1 MRQRLVLST
10 VAVALGALLVLGL
23 PVLFFVDRLARA
35 EATAIV
41 RRQAEGIATGLANEI
56 AAGRIVTTDVLAASV
71 PPGDHL
77 ELRTEN
83 GAVVSAG
90 ELRAKGV
97 VAVDV
102 SAIGGITLRLE
113 TSDEFVRERVR
124 QAWLALGGL
133 GALGLAVAAGLAG
146 VQARRLAGPRD
157 DQARAAERLGAGDF
171 SATAPRS
178 GMEEVDTIAA
188 ALDTSAARIATLVQA
203 EREFSANASH
213 QLRSALTSLRLRLE
227 SLAAAD
233 DPAVA
238 AEAARALEQA
248 ERLSDTVADLLRLA
262 RTGRADD
269 AQTFDLA
276 GLAAAHLRDLG
287 PRFEAEHRTVEL
299 LAPRSVP
306 VRAAAGAVGQALDV
320 LLDNALRHGRG
331 PIRLVVE
338 PAGDHGHLTVEDQ
351 GPGIDP
357 EAGSRLFDR
366 RVAGEGGHGIG
377 LALARTLVQ
386 ADGGRLDLVRAS
398 PASFRITLP
407 LAGLS
412 TPTPPGSAD
421 SQAG

>member
-1 MRQRLVLST
+1 VLST

-23 PVLFFVDRLARA
+23 PLVFFVDRLARA
-35 EATAIV
+35 EATALL

-56 AAGRIVTTDVLAASV
+56 AAGRIVTADVLADAV

-77 ELRTEN
+77 VLRTP
-83 GAVVSAG
+83 GGTVVSAG
-90 ELRAKGV
+90 ELRAGGV

-102 SAIGGITLRLE
+102 AAIRGITLRLE
-113 TSDEFVRERVR
+113 TSDEFVRSKVR

-133 GALGLAVAAGLAG
+133 GALGLAVAAALAS
-146 VQARRLAGPRD
+146 VQARRLAAPLD
-157 DQARAAERLGAGDF
+157 DLARAAERLGAGDF
-171 SATAPRS
+171 SATAPRT
-178 GMEEVDTIAA
+178 GLEEVDTIAA
-188 ALDTSAARIATLVQA
+188 ALDTSAARIANLVQA

-227 SLAAAD
+227 SLAAVD
-233 DPAVA
+233 DPDVA
-238 AEAARALEQA
+238 AEAGRALEQA
-248 ERLSDTVADLLRLA
+248 ERLSDTVADLLQLA

-269 AQTFDLA
+269 AQSFDLA
-276 GLAAAHLRDLG
+276 VLASAHLRGLA
-287 PRFEAEHRTVEL
+287 PRFELERRTAALV
-299 LAPRSVP
+299 APAPVR

-331 PIRLVVE
+331 PVRVVVE
-338 PAGDHGHLTVEDQ
+338 AAGDHGLLTVEDQ

-357 EAGSRLFDR
+357 EGGGRLFER
-366 RVAGEGGHGIG
+366 RVGDTGTHGIG

-407 LAGLS
+407 LAGA
-412 TPTPPGSAD
+412 GSPFP
-421 SQAG
+421 QGG

>member
-1 MRQRLVLST
+1 MRQRLVWST

-23 PVLFFVDRLARA
+23 PLVFFVDRLARA
-35 EATAIV
+35 EAAAIV

-56 AAGRIVTTDVLAASV
+56 AAGRVVTADVLADSV

-77 ELRTEN
+77 VLRTP
-83 GAVVSAG
+83 GGTVVSAG
-90 ELRAKGV
+90 QIEAKGIV
-97 VAVDV
+97 GVDV
-102 SAIGGITLRLE
+102 DAIGGITVRLE
-113 TSDEFVRERVR
+113 TSDEFVRAKVR

-146 VQARRLAGPRD
+146 LQARRLAGPLD
-157 DQARAAERLGAGDF
+157 DLARAAERLGGGDF
-171 SATAPRS
+171 STTAPRS

-188 ALDTSAARIATLVQA
+188 ALDTSAARIANLVQA

-227 SLAAAD
+227 GLAASAD
-233 DPAVA
+233 AAVA

-248 ERLSDTVADLLRLA
+248 ERLSDTVAELLRLA

-269 AQTFDLA
+269 AQTFDLTA
-276 GLAAAHLRDLG
+276 MASSHLRDVAPQFG
-287 PRFEAEHRTVEL
+287 VAGRTAALV
-299 LAPRSVP
+299 ASRPVP

-320 LLDNALRHGRG
+320 LLDNALRHGGGAVRV
-331 PIRLVVE
+331 VVE
-338 PAGDHGHLTVEDQ
+338 AAGDHGHLTVEDQ

-357 EAGSRLFDR
+357 EAGARLFER
-366 RVAGEGGHGIG
+366 RPGGAGGHGIG

-398 PASFRITLP
+398 PAAFRITLP
-407 LAGLS
+407 LAAPS
-412 TPTPPGSAD
+412 TQGSPT

>member
-1 MRQRLVLST
+1 VRQRLVVST

-23 PVLFFVDRLARA
+23 PVVFFVDRLARA
-35 EATAIV
+35 EATAIL

-56 AAGRIVTTDVLAASV
+56 GAGRVVTADVLAAAV

-77 ELRTEN
+77 ELHTEN
-83 GAVVSAG
+83 GAVLSAG
-90 ELRAKGV
+90 AIRAKGI

-102 SAIGGITLRLE
+102 GAIGGITLRLE
-113 TSDEFVRERVR
+113 TSDEFVRDRVR

-146 VQARRLAGPRD
+146 VQARRLAGPLD
-157 DQARAAERLGAGDF
+157 DLARAAERLGAGDF

-178 GMEEVDTIAA
+178 GMDEVDTIAA
-188 ALDTSAARIATLVQA
+188 ALDSSAARIATLVQA

-227 SLAAAD
+227 SLAATD

-248 ERLSDTVADLLRLA
+248 ERLSDTLAELLRLA

-269 AQTFDLA
+269 AQTFDLVV
-276 GLAAAHLRDLG
+276 LASAHLRDLG
-287 PRFEAEHRTVEL
+287 PRFEAERRAAEVV
-299 LAPRSVP
+299 APRPVR

-320 LLDNALRHGRG
+320 LRDNALRHGRG
-331 PIRLVVE
+331 PIRVVVE
-338 PAGDHGHLTVEDQ
+338 SAGDHGHLTVEDQ

-357 EAGSRLFDR
+357 EAGTRLFDR

-407 LAGLS
+407 LAGVS
-412 TPTPPGSAD
+412 TETAPGSTA
-421 SQAG
+421 SHAG